1 MGGAVSGNRN
11 PVTHSILLTD
21 AEAEELVTR
30 LSAMLARRK
39 ELIAIEPAMANWSD
53 HVMTTT
59 GYSNHFSI
67 CIYGR
72 KETT

>member
-1 MGGAVSGNRN
+1 MSGNRN
-11 PVTHSILLTD
+11 PMNHSILLTD

-30 LSAMLARRK
+30 LSAVLARRK

-59 GYSNHFSI
+59 GSGDHFSI

-72 KETT
+72 KTTT